1 MAKSEKP
8 LEMTDKQLSDQLKA
22 ITAELIRRK
31 GKKPKAPPKALDSTE
46 TPIPPPVNICADL
59 LATADA
65 VHQAIIDNNCQP
77 L

>member
-31 GKKPKAPPKALDSTE
+31 KSKPVLDRK
-46 TPIPPPVNICADL
+46 PLIFNICADL